1 MHLRPRCCY
10 STAEAASSTPLA
22 LSIIKKKGRERHTQ
36 SRTDTR
42 RKAHRYTMATKE
54 LGLPGWSTKIY
65 CRSRSADPDGRQ
77 SEIITIE
84 SISRAR
90 LPLLFS
96 ALNSRVR
103 AHTPFG
109 RPSLSFF
116 LCPTAESQ
124 LHIDQTFYVGST
136 RTDLSI
142 PLQRE
147 REKKEEF
154 TKGREKISKMSQESI
169 QVIIIIQKKM
179 ESEKNGSDDR
189 VSFLPISSE
198 NGMMELVAYRM
209 NQKKIN
215 K

>member
-109 RPSLSFF
+109 RPSLSLFF
-116 LCPTAESQ
+116 CVRQQRVSSTLIKPFMSVQ
-124 LHIDQTFYVGST
+124 LEPIYQF
-136 RTDLSI
+136 
-142 PLQRE
+142 PFRE
-147 REKKEEF
+147 REKK
-154 TKGREKISKMSQESI
+154 KKNSRRGGKRY
-169 QVIIIIQKKM
+169 QK
-179 ESEKNGSDDR
+179 
-189 VSFLPISSE
+189 
-198 NGMMELVAYRM
+198 
-209 NQKKIN
+209 
-215 K
+215 